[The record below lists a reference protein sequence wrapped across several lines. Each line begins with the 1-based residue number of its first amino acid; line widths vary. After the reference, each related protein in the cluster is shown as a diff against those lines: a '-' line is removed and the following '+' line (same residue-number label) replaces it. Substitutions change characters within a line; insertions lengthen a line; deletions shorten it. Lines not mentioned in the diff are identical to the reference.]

1 MNRDWHTQIYM
12 HTHTLT
18 HRNRKRAWMRHAV
31 MKSHS
36 FQRELSNPFPHI
48 SETNLLY
55 LPHTDFL
62 SDGAH
67 LAAPDQ
73 TQALPPERRLS
84 PSARHRW
91 DDPWYRGTCVE
102 ATNPPKNRL
111 SCFPMIR
118 IITHYLHAA
127 SAMLV
132 RFCLLAYLFIL
143 LGCCLC
149 LLMDLRLKLN
159 LEIPQ
164 KIEKMTKNLVC
175 ARIIRKRNSF

>member
-1 MNRDWHTQIYM
+1 
-12 HTHTLT
+12 
-18 HRNRKRAWMRHAV
+18 MRHAV

-102 ATNPPKNRL
+102 ATNPPKKQIKLLSYDQNYHPLSSCCFSYVSSVLLVGILVYSSRL
-111 SCFPMIR
+111 
-118 IITHYLHAA
+118 
-127 SAMLV
+127 
-132 RFCLLAYLFIL
+132 LF
-143 LGCCLC
+143 
-149 LLMDLRLKLN
+149 
-159 LEIPQ
+159 
-164 KIEKMTKNLVC
+164 V
-175 ARIIRKRNSF
+175 SFDGSSS